1 MRPSY
6 YPTPVS
12 HIADREAFRNNPRKQ
27 AEISREMIQ
36 TVREQSRFL
45 RQRSFALL
53 QQARRLRDIS
63 GRLLRKECQAAARVQ
78 RRECA

>member
-1 MRPSY
+1 MHPSH
-6 YPTPVS
+6 YPTPC
-12 HIADREAFRNNPRKQ
+12 IPYRGEAFRNNPRKQ